1 MSNEHING
9 CELPDDFDNLDE
21 NTQTNIINYL
31 NHLNNIEVRAYG
43 IAKCHLGTS
52 FDLLRSN
59 GFNNWLKENKK

>member
-1 MSNEHING
+1 MSIEHING
-9 CELPDDFDNLDE
+9 CELPDDFSNLDE

-31 NHLNNIEVRAYG
+31 NHLNIIEVKAYG

-59 GFNNWLKENKK
+59 GFNNWLKENEK